1 MKKRQS
7 SEEHKQPPLKKLKQE
22 ACHGRVISQYG
33 STWVGIPNKTQPPRQ
48 VLQNSFFF
56 IVRFMMARM
65 TNTNKP
71 ASKPLVQ
78 QSLSEQKPLIIF
90 SDNKRS
96 CMDLRNQILLEC
108 PADWVERQNRCHSWG
123 AHSTASCSIG
133 VGLFNR

>member
-1 MKKRQS
+1 MAGLYLNMAR
-7 SEEHKQPPLKKLKQE
+7 
-22 ACHGRVISQYG
+22 HGLGFPTR
-33 STWVGIPNKTQPPRQ
+33 PNRHGKFFKTD
-48 VLQNSFFF
+48 FFF

-65 TNTNKP
+65 TNTTANKP

-108 PADWVERQNRCHSWG
+108 PGLKGKIDVIHGELTPQHRAQLGSDF
-123 AHSTASCSIG
+123 STGKLLILICTTTTAVS
-133 VGLFNR
+133 V